1 MATLQIG
8 ILFSSHED
16 AYDWEVVS
24 QVGPVLTKVADIS
37 PFVLDKQQVVDPA
50 AFGISQEEL
59 QAYLH
64 HLRSYLAAGEP
75 EDEKPMK
82 IAHLEIFNRIDEY
95 LEPIVQEA
103 AKDTERWKAVWAKLR
118 EEQEAE
124 ERANAEEVERL
135 WEAKWDEEG
144 DRIELEQRMR

>member
-1 MATLQIG
+1 MAALQIG
-8 ILFSSHED
+8 IYFSSCED

-24 QVGPVLTKVADIS
+24 HSGTILAKVTDVS
-37 PFVLDKQQVVDPA
+37 PFVLDKQQIVDA
-50 AFGISQEEL
+50 AVFGVSQQEL

-75 EDEKPMK
+75 EDEKAMK
-82 IAHLEIFNRIDEY
+82 IAHLEIFNRIDEQ
-95 LEPIVQEA
+95 LQPIIEEA
-103 AKDTERWKAVWAKLR
+103 AKDTERWKAVWAKLQ

-124 ERANAEEVERL
+124 ERANAEVVERL

-144 DRIELEQRMR
+144 HWIEVDRRMR